1 MSQIYNIYCD
11 ESCHLEHDH
20 QKIMALGAL
29 WCDKEKTREAFIR
42 IREIKQKY
50 NLNKNVELKWSKVSP
65 AKKDFYLNII
75 DYFFDDDDLHFRCL
89 TVPDKSLLDHKAF
102 NQTHDEFYY
111 KMYFDLLK
119 TIFNPEDKYRVYI
132 DIKDTRGGEK
142 VKKLH
147 DVLCNNMYDFNREIV
162 ENMQIVKSD
171 EVELMQLNDFLLGA
185 VSYINRGLNTSDAK
199 NTVSKRIQERSGYS
213 LTKSTLFR
221 ENKFNIFIWKS
232 Q

>member
-29 WCDKEKTREAFIR
+29 WCDKEKTKEAFKR

-50 NLNKNVELKWSKVSP
+50 NLNKNFELKWSKVSP
-65 AKKDFYLNII
+65 AKIDFYLNII

-102 NQTHDEFYY
+102 NQTHDDFYY

-162 ENMQIVKSD
+162 ENMQIVKSN

-185 VSYINRGLNTSDAK
+185 VSYINRGLNKSDAK
-199 NTVSKRIQERSGYS
+199 NTLIKRIQERSGYS

-232 Q
+232 K